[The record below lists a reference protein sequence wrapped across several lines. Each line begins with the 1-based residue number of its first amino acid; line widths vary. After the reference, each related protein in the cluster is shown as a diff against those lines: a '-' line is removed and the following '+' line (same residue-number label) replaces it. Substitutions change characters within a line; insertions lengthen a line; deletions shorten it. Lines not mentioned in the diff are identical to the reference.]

1 VETLLTK
8 QRILELFRALDAELR
23 KDDVIGELHVV
34 GGAVLCLA
42 LNARPATRDVDA
54 YFEPSG
60 AVRKGAARVAARHG
74 APETWLNDAVKGYL
88 STDGEYRPFLEL
100 PNLRVLTA
108 LPEYLLAMKCLAFRL
123 GAEFS
128 DEADVRYLLRYLNI
142 ERYEDALEVVTR
154 YYPRER
160 FPQKAFC
167 ALEEIL
173 GTGDVR

>member
-8 QRILELFRALDAELR
+8 QRILELFQALDAELR
-23 KDDVIGELHVV
+23 QENVIGELHVV

-54 YFEPSG
+54 YFEPSST
-60 AVRKGAARVAARHG
+60 VRKGAARVAARYG
-74 APETWLNDAVKGYL
+74 ASETWLNDAVKGYL
-88 STDGEYRPFLEL
+88 SPEGEYRPFLEL

-108 LPEYLLAMKCLAFRL
+108 LPDYLLAMKCLAFRL

-142 ERYEDALEVVTR
+142 ERYEDALQVITR

-160 FPQKAFC
+160 FPQKAFY

-173 GTGDVR
+173 GTSDHR